1 MDILPY
7 IYLIIALVF
16 VITVHEYAHAWMAN
30 FLGDPTAKNQGR
42 ISLNPLR
49 HLDPMG
55 TIMIFIIGLGWG
67 KPVPVN
73 PFYFKNRKVYEAI
86 VALAGPMM
94 NLIVAIIVLIPL
106 KYFPEV
112 LGLQLVML
120 LVTIFDISIL
130 LFAFNMLPFAPLD
143 GSKVLQILL
152 PNSWQGRYQAWL
164 AQSGMYFFIF
174 LLVDQLLLSRYL
186 GFSVLSW
193 LIGWIVTLV
202 KTVLFLGG

>member
-1 MDILPY
+1 MT
-7 IYLIIALVF
+7 IINFVFLLASLVF

-55 TIMIFIIGLGWG
+55 TLLIFLAGIGWG

-73 PFYFKNRKVYEAI
+73 PFYFKNRKVYEAA

-94 NLIVAIIVLIPL
+94 NLIVAVIVLIPL
-106 KYFPEV
+106 KYFGDS
-112 LGLQLVML
+112 LGIYLETL
-120 LVTIFDISIL
+120 LFTIFDISIL

-143 GSKVLQILL
+143 GSKVVGIII
-152 PNSWQGRYQAWL
+152 PDKWQGKYQEFL
-164 AQSGMYFFIF
+164 ANSAMYFFVF
-174 LLVDQLLLSRYL
+174 LLVDHFILTRYF
-186 GFSVLSW
+186 GFSILSFI
-193 LIGWIVTLV
+193 IGWIVTLT
-202 KTVLFLGG
+202 KTVLFLGT